1 MGTRKTNTGTKDLVI
16 CKTCGQV
23 PSPGCDWRQGRCP
36 HLPSLLDQIMSSTY
50 KTRFYNLLKFI
61 TGKNDKPIS

>member
-1 MGTRKTNTGTKDLVI
+1 MGTRKTDSTVTERVTCEI
-16 CKTCGQV
+16 CGRV
-23 PSPGCDWRQGRCP
+23 PTASCDWRQGRCP

-61 TGKNDKPIS
+61 TGKK